1 MLPTRSNSS
10 SSETARDPSSVSL
23 RSFLMCDT
31 AIIVIGITLGG
42 LFAGPAYA
50 ANLVTN
56 GGFETENLDGFG
68 NPVSPPPGWTITGDG
83 ISIDST
89 FSFTGTYD
97 IAFGA
102 TASDPSPGKLS
113 QAITTTPGQA
123 YNLSFALFD
132 EVGQSTDTFTVTLG
146 GFSQTITGNQAT
158 SYTTETFVV
167 PGADITGMANAG
179 IPAFGLLQDGRTYF
193 HYHHTAADTLDKV
206 VPGELREN
214 AATMA
219 VMGYALASMKD
230 PLPR

>member
-167 PGADITGMANAG
+167 PGADITGASTALGFVGINNIADWNLDDVSVTAVAIPEPPMMLLFGSLATTLLCLAG
-179 IPAFGLLQDGRTYF
+179 RRRSAPD
-193 HYHHTAADTLDKV
+193 
-206 VPGELREN
+206 
-214 AATMA
+214 
-219 VMGYALASMKD
+219 
-230 PLPR
+230 